1 MYSKSEY
8 LEYITF
14 HYGML
19 CNGCISGGEG
29 GYLAENSDFSCADRP
44 CSGNVEWLTDN
55 DTAYR
60 AHEARGRVR
69 MAGTTRCTAAARH
82 LQSHGIANVREDDKR
97 DDSSLMLKPDGQVAV
112 MNLRWR

>member
-1 MYSKSEY
+1 MECY
-8 LEYITF
+8 LTVVHPGAKEDIWR
-14 HYGML
+14 
-19 CNGCISGGEG
+19 
-29 GYLAENSDFSCADRP
+29 ENSDFSCADRP

-69 MAGTTRCTAAARH
+69 MAGTARYTAAVRQP
-82 LQSHGIANVREDDKR
+82 QSHGIANVREDDKR

-112 MNLRWR
+112 MNLHWR

>member
-1 MYSKSEY
+1 MECYVTVAYPGAKED
-8 LEYITF
+8 IWR
-14 HYGML
+14 
-19 CNGCISGGEG
+19 
-29 GYLAENSDFSCADRP
+29 ENSDFSCADRP
-44 CSGNVEWLTDN
+44 CSGNAEWLTDN

-97 DDSSLMLKPDGQVAV
+97 DDSSLMLKPDGQVAA